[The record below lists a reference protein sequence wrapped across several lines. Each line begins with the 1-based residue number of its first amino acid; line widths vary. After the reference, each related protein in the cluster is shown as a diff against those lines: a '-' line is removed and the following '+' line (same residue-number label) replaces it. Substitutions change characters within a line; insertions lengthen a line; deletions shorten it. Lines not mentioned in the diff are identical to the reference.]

1 MYQVAH
7 EGSVIN
13 KLIKN
18 MHLEQHCSSTT
29 LRNEGKKDDN
39 AEGSSISDGNRA
51 IIKSLCS

>member
-51 IIKSLCS
+51 IIRS